1 MVALKADAC
10 DCSNGYCR
18 EFCTPTTE
26 CVYRIARDGEVKTD
40 WCVIHNSD
48 TWHLNGK
55 CLKCAA
61 TAKKEDSRDVNYL
74 INVIAQIRQALGV
87 GHKPMLS
94 ELSEEARKIRGGL
107 DQYDKIREMGAI
119 DFLSRWQACTNDD
132 WSKFLSEL

>member
-26 CVYRIARDGEVKTD
+26 CVYRRARDGEVKTD
-40 WCVIHNSD
+40 WCVYHSSD

-61 TAKKEDSRDVNYL
+61 NEAVIEVGKYL
-74 INVIAQIRQALGV
+74 IYRRNGILWLKRKTDEGAAVKLDGV
-87 GHKPMLS
+87 RERAFEIGL
-94 ELSEEARKIRGGL
+94 EKIF
-107 DQYDKIREMGAI
+107 DAY
-119 DFLSRWQACTNDD
+119 SN
-132 WSKFLSEL
+132 